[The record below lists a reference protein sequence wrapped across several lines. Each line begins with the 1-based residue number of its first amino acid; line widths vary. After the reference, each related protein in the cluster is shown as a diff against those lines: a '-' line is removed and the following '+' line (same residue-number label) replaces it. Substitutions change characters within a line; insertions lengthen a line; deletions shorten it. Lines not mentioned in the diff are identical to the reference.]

1 MCIRDRIGGEGRSGQ
16 EYAVVTAD
24 GFVPLPVHLREEL
37 PPGTLLR
44 IERVEDGYLLAPEV
58 LGHEASGHAAS
69 GHESDGATGGATGA

>member
-1 MCIRDRIGGEGRSGQ
+1 GEGRSGQ

-44 IERVEDGYLLAPEV
+44 IERVENGYLLAPEV
-58 LGHEASGHAAS
+58 LGHEVLGHEVLGHEAS
-69 GHESDGATGGATGA
+69 GHEVSGHEPDGATGA